1 MAEVVIIVDITDDG
15 IKSNL
20 VKNKLVRVY
29 SNKTFETIFQNV
41 VVVVDNSL
49 LESKNVLVSPE

>member
-20 VKNKLVRVY
+20 VKNKLVCDKIR
-29 SNKTFETIFQNV
+29 
-41 VVVVDNSL
+41 
-49 LESKNVLVSPE
+49 